1 MRTKLRLFS
10 ATIAI
15 VALGVTA
22 SPAAA
27 TANGKGRHTLRLVA
41 TEIQSHY
48 VDVGSPGPSL
58 GDQAMSFDSVARK
71 RRQVGV
77 HAVVCTVVHV
87 TSGGV
92 TFQCVGTFSLR
103 RGQITLQGLVEI
115 QGEDDRG
122 PWTGAITGG
131 TGAYRGA
138 RGEAVTRGVNDTT
151 SSYELRLD
159 GRKKQNKR

>member
-27 TANGKGRHTLRLVA
+27 TADGKGRHTLRLVA

-58 GDQAMSFDSVARK
+58 GDQAMSFDSVARN

-77 HAVVCTVVHV
+77 HTVVCTVVQV
-87 TSGGV
+87 TAPSEGV

-159 GRKKQNKR
+159 VR